1 MGIGADAV
9 VVTAVDD
16 VAVGS
21 EPPVLPQV
29 GRVDSAHVIVLEG
42 INDIGNLTRTQ
53 SATAAQHAEL
63 VRRLISAYQQMIQRA
78 HVHGIKAIG
87 GTITPF
93 TGSEFYHPDAAN
105 ESDRTQVNAWIRGAG
120 HFDAV
125 IDFDKTIADPAH
137 PERMLATYD
146 SGDHLHPSAAGYR
159 AMADAIPLTLFQ
171 PLSSLQKGPQS
182 GP

>member
-1 MGIGADAV
+1 
-9 VVTAVDD
+9 
-16 VAVGS
+16 
-21 EPPVLPQV
+21 
-29 GRVDSAHVIVLEG
+29 
-42 INDIGNLTRTQ
+42 
-53 SATAAQHAEL
+53 
-63 VRRLISAYQQMIQRA
+63 MIQRA

-159 AMADAIPLTLFQ
+159 AMADAIPLALFQ